1 MAAAAA
7 MEAAQAAAEVP
18 VAAAAGGA
26 LEVAAEVE
34 VAQAEEAVPGAAVVP
49 AEVAEVVG
57 LVLPSVPPQRPA
69 PSGMAG

>member
-1 MAAAAA
+1 

-57 LVLPSVPPQRPA
+57 LVLP
-69 PSGMAG
+69 